1 MDGLQGKLEHI
12 FCMEINFKNPED
24 RQDSIVNFN
33 KNICT
38 YLFSI
43 FFQMKKR
50 KKYGLVC
57 I

>member
-38 YLFSI
+38 YLFPI

-50 KKYGLVC
+50 KKYGPVC